1 MADTSKFHTHI
12 EIKDTTP
19 PPPTLAPPAAW
30 PFSSELVETTTPA
43 TSTLQDQRIPFFRSR
58 SRHRIGED
66 TWVISVFVILHIVAF
81 FATMFVND
89 CWTNS
94 HHDCALKVFGRL
106 SFQPL
111 SENPLVGPSASTL
124 DEMGAL
130 RRKLLTQ
137 YHQTWRLFTSP
148 CLHAGAIHLV
158 INLSCV
164 IFIGVHLEQEFG
176 SLRIGLVYILSAFVG
191 TLVAAVFVQ
200 NRPTVSSSG
209 ALCGL
214 LGAMLSMLIR
224 NWKVYTNK
232 FAALAFLFVI
242 STINFILGLLPY
254 VDNFSNVG
262 GFISGF
268 LLGFVLFF
276 SPQVTKVAQNKGGL
290 FEYGDKGSV
299 KLKLKQKLESP
310 ILRSVSLLL
319 FGLILAGCLLAVL
332 RGVNMNQYCRW
343 CQYVDCVPVNWWSC
357 KDKGTYCET
366 MVNDAQLTLTC
377 MSNGNFRVFPFTNIS
392 QSRLNDLCSLL
403 CS

>member
-12 EIKDTTP
+12 EIKAPTP

-30 PFSSELVETTTPA
+30 PFSSELVETTTTA

-58 SRHRIGED
+58 SRRRIGED

-111 SENPLVGPSASTL
+111 SENPLLGPSASTL

-130 RRKLLTQ
+130 RRTFSTQ
-137 YHQTWRLFTSP
+137 YHQIWRLFTSP

-158 INLSCV
+158 INLCCV

-176 SLRIGLVYILSAFVG
+176 SLRIGLVYILSAFAG

-232 FAALAFLFVI
+232 
-242 STINFILGLLPY
+242 
-254 VDNFSNVG
+254 
-262 GFISGF
+262 
-268 LLGFVLFF
+268 
-276 SPQVTKVAQNKGGL
+276 VTKVAQNKGGF

-310 ILRSVSLLL
+310 VLRSVSLLL

-332 RGVNMNQYCRW
+332 LGVNMNQHCRW
-343 CQYVDCVPVNWWSC
+343 CQYVDCVPVKWWSC